1 MPTVQVVGTPGGG
14 SPFSETCPTDQV
26 LIGFNGT
33 SDLPNAG
40 AFPYADTLEGVC
52 GTISISGSSP
62 YAITITRTGML
73 TRQGDPGPIVQNRI
87 CQAGQI
93 IVGFDWRTGMY
104 VDQLTFRCAPLTIAN
119 DGASFK
125 LSIGAATALSPIGGS
140 GGTAVGQT
148 NCPDGQ
154 IATGNVGRQGQL
166 IDAFGLLCATPSL
179 VFAAL

>member
-1 MPTVQVVGTPGGG
+1 MPTAQVAGTSGGG
-14 SPFSETCPTDQV
+14 SPFSETCPTNQV

-33 SDLPNAG
+33 TDLPSAG
-40 AFPYADTLEGVC
+40 AFPYADTVEGVC
-52 GTISISGSSP
+52 GTISISGSSS
-62 YAITITRTGML
+62 YVITTTRTGTL
-73 TRQGDPGPIVQNRI
+73 VRQGDPRDVVQNRL
-87 CQAGQI
+87 CPAGQI

-104 VDQLTFRCAPLTIAN
+104 VDQLTFRCAPLTIDN

-125 LSIGAATALSPIGGS
+125 LSIGAATALLPIGGS

-154 IATGNVGRQGQL
+154 VATGNLGRQGQL

-179 VFAAL
+179 VFAP